1 MNVVFI
7 VVVARVTFLGGAISL
22 TNEAVGVEV
31 TRQNFQLN
39 FSFLHLPGTSHIL
52 QERMTRMETLK
63 LYVESGHPGVCLSGS
78 SQLSLMKCV
87 FEGVTRDFPGLF
99 GGWHQLQKLD
109 GIWETV
115 HSANL
120 LVVQRPCSAVVGR
133 MHQQILYNLV
143 TQTSRV
149 CPD

>member
-1 MNVVFI
+1 M
-7 VVVARVTFLGGAISL
+7 VAQGTFLGGAISL

-39 FSFLHLPGTSHIL
+39 FSFLHLPGTNHIL

-63 LYVESGHPGVCLSGS
+63 LYVELGHPRVCVSGS
-78 SQLSLMKCV
+78 SQLPLMKCID
-87 FEGVTRDFPGLF
+87 EGITRAFPGLF

-115 HSANL
+115 HSGYL
-120 LVVQRPCSAVVGR
+120 SDVQRPCPDVVR
-133 MHQQILYNLV
+133 CMHQQILYNLV
-143 TQTSRV
+143 TQTGRV

>member
-7 VVVARVTFLGGAISL
+7 VVVAQGTFLRGTISL

-78 SQLSLMKCV
+78 SEM
-87 FEGVTRDFPGLF
+87 R
-99 GGWHQLQKLD
+99 
-109 GIWETV
+109 I
-115 HSANL
+115 
-120 LVVQRPCSAVVGR
+120 
-133 MHQQILYNLV
+133 
-143 TQTSRV
+143 
-149 CPD
+149 